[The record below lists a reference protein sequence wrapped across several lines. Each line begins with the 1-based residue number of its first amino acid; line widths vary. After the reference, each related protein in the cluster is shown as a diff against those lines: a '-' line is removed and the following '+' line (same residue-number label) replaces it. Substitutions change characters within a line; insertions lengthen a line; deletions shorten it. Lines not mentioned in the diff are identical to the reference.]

1 MKHVYVY
8 FHMVIQEIVNN
19 VNEPEHMKT
28 VPSEYLGETA
38 HPQSH

>member
-1 MKHVYVY
+1 
-8 FHMVIQEIVNN
+8 MVIQEIVNKHN

-38 HPQSH
+38 HPKSH